1 VCRME
6 EGKNAEVFTL
16 LIRGTQEVNW
26 HRNSAGSGYV
36 TINES
41 QLEDVLSGKIVE
53 TRQQENITNTK
64 YRF

>member
-1 VCRME
+1 ME
-6 EGKNAEVFTL
+6 EGKEAEIFTL

-26 HRNSAGSGYV
+26 HRNSAGSGYTV
-36 TINES
+36 INEY

-53 TRQQENITNTK
+53 TRQQENIMNTK

>member
-1 VCRME
+1 ME
-6 EGKNAEVFTL
+6 EGKQAEIFTL

-26 HRNSAGSGYV
+26 HRNSAEAGYI
-36 TINES
+36 TIDEY
-41 QLEDVLSGKIVE
+41 QLGDVLSGKIVE